1 MKKQIEVVAQVKLRA
16 RKIKEGRQRRETEE
30 ANSKLE
36 EKQENRKLEEK
47 QAKSKMQHKDDK
59 ESTEKNEQMAAATNI
74 VSRRSR
80 HSEQI
85 TNKLDPNEKFME
97 DETDD
102 VTKGKR
108 TRREV
113 GGGISSSREV
123 KYNLLIIIKI

>member
-1 MKKQIEVVAQVKLRA
+1 MKLRA

-30 ANSKLE
+30 ANSKLEEKQAKTKLE

-80 HSEQI
+80 HSEKI
-85 TNKLDPNEKFME
+85 AKRLDPKEKKFME
-97 DETDD
+97 DETGD

-108 TRREV
+108 TRRDV
-113 GGGISSSREV
+113 GGGSSREV
-123 KYNLLIIIKI
+123 KYNS

>member
-1 MKKQIEVVAQVKLRA
+1 MKLRA

-36 EKQENRKLEEK
+36 DKQENSKLEEK

-80 HSEQI
+80 HSEKI
-85 TNKLDPNEKFME
+85 AKRLDPKEKKFME
-97 DETDD
+97 DETDE
-102 VTKGKR
+102 VTNGKR
-108 TRREV
+108 TKRDV
-113 GGGISSSREV
+113 GGSSSSSREV
-123 KYNLLIIIKI
+123 KCNL

>member
-1 MKKQIEVVAQVKLRA
+1 MEKQLEVVAQVKLRA

-36 EKQENRKLEEK
+36 EKQ
-47 QAKSKMQHKDDK
+47 AKSKIQHKDDK
-59 ESTEKNEQMAAATNI
+59 ESTEKNEQMAAATNK

-85 TNKLDPNEKFME
+85 TNKLHPNEKFME

-108 TRREV
+108 TRRDV
-113 GGGISSSREV
+113 GGGSSREV
-123 KYNLLIIIKI
+123 KYNL